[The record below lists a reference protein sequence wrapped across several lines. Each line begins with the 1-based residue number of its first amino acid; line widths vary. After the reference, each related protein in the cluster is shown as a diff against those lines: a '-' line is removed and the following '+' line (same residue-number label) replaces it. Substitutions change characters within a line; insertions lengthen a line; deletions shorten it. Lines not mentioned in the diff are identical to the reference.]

1 MKQEGQVKIKQIAEP
16 TAELERDKMMKDA
29 RGCTC
34 KSTVLYRTPAPIIV
48 YYFLYYHMFIIFV
61 ISY

>member
-34 KSTVLYRTPAPIIV
+34 KSTVLYRTRSEEHTSELQSP
-48 YYFLYYHMFIIFV
+48 
-61 ISY
+61 